1 MSNTPEPARSR
12 VITPAFSLIW
22 LSSLA
27 YFVAVGATLP
37 VTPLFVDGPLRGSS
51 FDIGLVVGVISFS
64 AVGFRPIAGRIGDRR
79 GRRLIIIVGA
89 ILAAGSIGAHALVG
103 SIAELVFLRIIVGI
117 GEAFFFTGAAT
128 VVTDVAPEDRRG
140 EAVSFF
146 SIALYLGLALGP
158 VAGET
163 ILQAFSFD
171 AVWLTSGAA
180 CLLAVVMVLPLKD
193 TREIH
198 EHIAPRRLIHPK
210 ALLPGIVLACS
221 VWGFAG
227 FSSFI
232 PLYAREVGLGGSR
245 FLFAM
250 YAVVI
255 LLVRSAGAKI
265 PDRVGPRRTAMISLL
280 FSVLG
285 MATMWGWN
293 SPLGLYVSTVVFAV
307 GQSLAYPALMTLAV
321 AGTSASERSSVIGTF
336 TAFLDIGF
344 GIGPLSLGVVAQAL
358 GYRAVFLAGAGFAVI
373 GVAVLLTK
381 AREPRITPEPET
393 PTRL

>member
-1 MSNTPEPARSR
+1 MPEQERQTRPK

-37 VTPLFVDGPLRGSS
+37 VTPLFVDGPLRGTAV
-51 FDIGLVVGVISFS
+51 DVGLVVGVISFS
-64 AVGFRPIAGRIGDRR
+64 AVGFRPIAGRIGDRK
-79 GRRLIIIVGA
+79 GRRIIIILGA

-103 SIAELVFLRIIVGI
+103 SIAELVILRVIVGI

-163 ILQAFSFD
+163 ILEAFSFD

-198 EHIAPRRLIHPK
+198 EHTARPRLIHPK

-265 PDRVGPRRTAMISLL
+265 PDRVGPRRTAMISLT
-280 FSVLG
+280 FSVIG
-285 MATMWGWN
+285 MATMWGWD
-293 SPLGLYVSTVVFAV
+293 SPLGLYASTVVFAV

-321 AGTSASERSSVIGTF
+321 AGTSAGERSSVIGTF

-373 GVAVLLTK
+373 GIAVLLTNL
-381 AREPRITPEPET
+381 RETTITPEPEA

>member
-1 MSNTPEPARSR
+1 MSNKAEPTRPR

-22 LSSLA
+22 LSSLV

-37 VTPLFVDGPLRGSS
+37 VTPLFVDGPLRGTS

-79 GRRLIIIVGA
+79 GRRIIMIIGA
-89 ILAAGSIGAHALVG
+89 VLAAASIAGHALVT
-103 SIAELVFLRIIVGI
+103 SIAQLVFLRVIAGI
-117 GEAFFFTGAAT
+117 AEAFFFTGAAT
-128 VVTDVAPEDRRG
+128 VVTDVAPEERRG
-140 EAVSFF
+140 EAVSFY

-158 VAGET
+158 IAGELT
-163 ILQAFSFD
+163 LEAFGFN
-171 AVWLTSGAA
+171 AVWITAGAA
-180 CLLAVVMVLPLKD
+180 CFLAVLMVFPLKD
-193 TREIH
+193 TRELH
-198 EHIAPRRLIHPK
+198 DHPGPQRLIHPK
-210 ALLPGIVLACS
+210 ALLPGLVLACS

-227 FSSFI
+227 YSSFI

-255 LLVRSAGAKI
+255 LFVRSAGAKI
-265 PDRVGPRRTAMISLL
+265 PDRVGPRRTATVSLMFSLVGMTVMWLWTAPAGL
-280 FSVLG
+280 FI
-285 MATMWGWN
+285 AT
-293 SPLGLYVSTVVFAV
+293 LIFAV

-321 AGTSASERSSVIGTF
+321 AGTSAGERSSVVGTF

-358 GYRAVFLAGAGFAVI
+358 GYRAVFLASAGFAAI
-373 GVAVLLTK
+373 GMAVLLTK
-381 AREPRITPEPET
+381 LREPRITPEPQA